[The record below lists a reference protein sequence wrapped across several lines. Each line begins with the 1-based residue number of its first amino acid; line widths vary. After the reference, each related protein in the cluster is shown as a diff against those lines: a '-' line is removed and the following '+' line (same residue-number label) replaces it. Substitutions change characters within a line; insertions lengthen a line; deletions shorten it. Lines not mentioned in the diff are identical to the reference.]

1 MNIASRLS
9 ALKYIDIKIKSKRQ
23 EIENLKSA
31 ILKGQVYS
39 DEPKGSKQGN
49 ATEDLNIKII
59 DGAEKI
65 RAEIHQ
71 LMEERTR
78 LINAIEDLDD
88 PLENIVLRLMY
99 VNGYSWQETKREL
112 NCSHA
117 TIQRAR
123 TKAIKHLG
131 MNQTLTNDTHSVI
144 I

>member
-31 ILKGQVYS
+31 ILKGKVYS

-59 DGAEKI
+59 DRAEKL
-65 RAEIHQ
+65 RAEINQ

-99 VNGYSWQETKREL
+99 INGYSWKETKRQL

-123 TKAIKHLG
+123 SKAIEHLRFK
-131 MNQTLTNDTHSVI
+131 NEPNVNK
-144 I
+144 

>member
-39 DEPKGSKQGN
+39 DEPTGSKRGN

-65 RAEIHQ
+65 RAEINQ
-71 LMEERTR
+71 LMDERTR
-78 LINAIEDLDD
+78 LINAIEELDD

-99 VNGYSWQETKREL
+99 VHGYSWQETRREL

-123 TKAIKHLG
+123 TKAIEHLR
-131 MNQTLTNDTHSVI
+131 NELNVNK
-144 I
+144 

>member
-59 DGAEKI
+59 DKTDDIKREINLLMNEKLEM
-65 RAEIHQ
+65 AQ
-71 LMEERTR
+71 LIDSLE
-78 LINAIEDLDD
+78 D
-88 PLENIVLRLMY
+88 PLESIVLRLFFI
-99 VNGYSWQETKREL
+99 NGYSWNEVIREL
-112 NCSHA
+112 HYSRG
-117 TIQRAR
+117 TIQKAR
-123 TKAIKHLG
+123 KSGIKNLS
-131 MNQTLTNDTHSVI
+131 QKSERI
-144 I
+144 EQY

>member
-39 DEPKGSKQGN
+39 DEPKGGKQGN

-59 DGAEKI
+59 DGAEKL
-65 RAEIHQ
+65 RAEINQ

-99 VNGYSWQETKREL
+99 VNGYSWQETRREL

-123 TKAIKHLG
+123 TKAIEHLR
-131 MNQTLTNDTHSVI
+131 MNQTLTNDTHDLI

>member
-39 DEPKGSKQGN
+39 DEPKGSKRGN
-49 ATEDLNIKII
+49 AMEDLNIKII

-65 RAEIHQ
+65 RAEINQ

-99 VNGYSWQETKREL
+99 VNGYSWQETRREL

-123 TKAIKHLG
+123 TKAIEHLK
-131 MNQTLTNDTHSVI
+131 MNQTLTNDTIKVI
-144 I
+144 T

>member
-39 DEPKGSKQGN
+39 DEPKGSKRGN
-49 ATEDLNIKII
+49 AMEDLNIKII

-65 RAEIHQ
+65 RAEINQ

-78 LINAIEDLDD
+78 LINAIED
-88 PLENIVLRLMY
+88 
-99 VNGYSWQETKREL
+99 
-112 NCSHA
+112 
-117 TIQRAR
+117 
-123 TKAIKHLG
+123 
-131 MNQTLTNDTHSVI
+131 
-144 I
+144 

>member
-65 RAEIHQ
+65 RGEINQ

-112 NCSHA
+112 NYSHA

-123 TKAIKHLG
+123 AKAIEHL
-131 MNQTLTNDTHSVI
+131 VI
-144 I
+144 KDEPTFNK

>member
-39 DEPKGSKQGN
+39 DEPKGSKRGN

-59 DGAEKI
+59 DGAEKL
-65 RAEIHQ
+65 RAEINQ

-99 VNGYSWQETKREL
+99 VNGYSWQGIRREL

-123 TKAIKHLG
+123 TKAIEHLE
-131 MNQTLTNDTHSVI
+131 MNQTLTNDTDKVI

>member
-39 DEPKGSKQGN
+39 DEPKGSKRGN
-49 ATEDLNIKII
+49 TTEDLNIKII

-65 RAEIHQ
+65 RAEINQ

-99 VNGYSWQETKREL
+99 VNGYSWKETRREL

-123 TKAIKHLG
+123 TKAIEHLR
-131 MNQTLTNDTHSVI
+131 MNQTLTNDTHKLI